1 MIEGFLIGREDFEA
15 QKLFDSFPPRLFNA
29 NKKVVWEKASPKGSL
44 HSGTLS
50 VSRWQKMPI
59 PETFEDNSVLFEI
72 RPGFFDYGPVEKPRD
87 AWYLNFAHHDLF
99 CAYGAGHF
107 AQDEIQVAE
116 HPILGSL
123 REALKTSGIKP
134 LTVEH
139 GKPTPILI
147 RGVER
152 RCSISTSPDKSLG
165 RPNGLYGRNF
175 GEASPEAV
183 EKAVSLIEPPT
194 LSNLIAIE
202 APASRGLYTRDQLEF
217 ILETAFT
224 GFAAAR
230 AESERAQG
238 PSAQVIVHTGFWGC
252 GAYGGNRTVMVTLQV
267 LAARLAGLHTLAFHA
282 GDDAGKADC
291 AKARRFIVDSLPQW
305 LPGTP
310 VREVVDAILAVGFKW
325 GVSDGN

>member
-1 MIEGFLIGREDFEA
+1 MFEEFLIGREDFEA

-29 NKKVVWEKASPKGSL
+29 NKKVIWEKAAPKGS
-44 HSGTLS
+44 HHAGALS
-50 VSRWQKMPI
+50 VSRWRRMPI
-59 PETFEDNSVLFEI
+59 PETFEDNSVLFEV
-72 RPGFFDYGPVEKPRD
+72 RPGFFEYKPVEKTRD

-175 GEASPEAV
+175 SEASPEAV
-183 EKAVSLIEPPT
+183 EKAVALIEPPT
-194 LSNLIAIE
+194 LSNLLAIE

-217 ILETAFT
+217 ILKTAFT

-230 AESERAQG
+230 AESCRVCGDSVE
-238 PSAQVIVHTGFWGC
+238 VIVNTGFWGC
-252 GAYGGNRTVMVTLQV
+252 GAYGGNRTVMVALQV
-267 LAARLAGLHTLAFHA
+267 LAARLAGLHTLAFYV
-282 GDDAGKADC
+282 GDAVGKADC
-291 AKARRFIVDSLPQW
+291 AKAREFIFERLPKW

-310 VREVVDAILAVGFKW
+310 VREVVDAILAAGFKW